1 LNQLSPFSMNQ
12 KVHREQQQCLTLSS
26 QSSRGSTATTASMT
40 SMTTMSNHSSRSGNH
55 VHESSRLLQP
65 SLLDHDDD
73 DDEDNDPQHA
83 PPQQAPQMAGYCNV
97 LREGGGGK
105 RRFFVLSGPVLYYFR
120 HAHDQEPRGSIDLS
134 DARVTWINETDSAA
148 AVVLALEYSDY
159 RLVLEAPHYAWLHHL
174 QQALHT
180 AQLARLQ
187 HEHERKYQ
195 ALSTERNQ
203 LTQERRE
210 LAQDLQN
217 SQSSRAAL
225 EESCRKLTAFLKN
238 NEESSPFNDAEEPR
252 IEPAQVE
259 PADGDAATPNEAME
273 CALRQPALAD
283 LWNASLQLRHYW
295 RLAAAEAA
303 TAVREVQAAQTLVQT
318 SEQQRLQAQE
328 LLVATWEENALL
340 RRDLVQARRERRVL
354 VQEVKNLQ
362 QEKLP
367 TPQAPTRVEHAASE
381 QQQQELNED
390 ELIDQLEAHLST
402 SMQLHE
408 QLLQPRPLTLPKKPV
423 QRRPS
428 PRSISMDSLFDSDSE
443 GNQPQET
450 TKEHDAS
457 LSCSSSV
464 VAEASTVDVSAMEWA
479 ESVTNSS
486 TLEDQSGA
494 LLLEQEAKDDG
505 PTRVPEVVSLRP
517 PRGVPTCQLA
527 CPLADVV
534 RADDD
539 QSNPCHELQVYHLTF
554 YSQKIGIQFQKVPP
568 PPATTKGSI
577 TDAVAAD
584 LLRLPTSSNN
594 TAAELR
600 RIASLSSSTTRQEPP
615 ALRVSTP
622 VDAVLVC
629 GCHGFESSTETG
641 HAPPRIGARLVA
653 FDGISVEMGHWTFES
668 IRKSIQARGRPLTLS
683 FRNDFLTTEQRKILT
698 RAINESSLSARLSE
712 PATRFLSEASSHKAV
727 GYYNDK
733 GVQHGQEEHQPLSSR
748 NKSVPPTSQARP
760 LPEATNAEA
769 DDSSVASSV
778 HWHSRSGRDALARYD
793 VFPMSFS
800 SAHTAASSSDMEAS
814 RSKSFFHSSSVSEVG
829 STSTSVVSA
838 LSSLAPSIVSNL
850 LHRSASTTGYRRH
863 HLETGTSFGVAKTP
877 PPSYLTR
884 RATSVRDTPQHQD
897 FQSELI

>member
-1 LNQLSPFSMNQ
+1 MKKALY
-12 KVHREQQQCLTLSS
+12 EQEQCFVTLS
-26 QSSRGSTATTASMT
+26 QSSVRSTATTASMT
-40 SMTTMSNHSSRSGNH
+40 SSSMTTMSNHSSRSGNH
-55 VHESSRLLQP
+55 KSRLLQP
-65 SLLDHDDD
+65 SLLDHEDDD
-73 DDEDNDPQHA
+73 DDENDNDPQHA
-83 PPQQAPQMAGYCNV
+83 PTQQAPQMAGYCNV

-105 RRFFVLSGPVLYYFR
+105 RRFFVLNGPVLYYFR
-120 HAHDQEPRGSIDLS
+120 HAHDPEPRGSIDLS
-134 DARVTWINETDSAA
+134 DARLTWLNENDTAHTA
-148 AVVLALEYSDY
+148 QIVLALEYSDY
-159 RLVLEAPHYAWLHHL
+159 RLILQVPHYAWLHHL
-174 QQALHT
+174 QQALHA

-187 HEHERKYQ
+187 HAHERTCQ
-195 ALSTERNQ
+195 DLSTEQSQ
-203 LTQERRE
+203 LTQERNE

-238 NEESSPFNDAEEPR
+238 NNEESPVTNNDGDDDAEQ
-252 IEPAQVE
+252 PAE
-259 PADGDAATPNEAME
+259 EHGAATVEAME

-303 TAVREVQAAQTLVQT
+303 SAVEQVQAAHALAQT

-367 TPQAPTRVEHAASE
+367 TPRPPTLEHAASE
-381 QQQQELNED
+381 QQQELNED

-408 QLLQPRPLTLPKKPV
+408 QLLQPRLTVPKKPV

-443 GNQPQET
+443 GNDDRPLDET
-450 TKEHDAS
+450 LEEHDTS

-494 LLLEQEAKDDG
+494 LLLEEAKDDG
-505 PTRVPEVVSLRP
+505 LTRVPQVVSLRP
-517 PRGVPTCQLA
+517 PRGVSTCQLA

-539 QSNPCHELQVYHLTF
+539 QSNPCHELQVYHLAF

-568 PPATTKGSI
+568 AATKGSI

-594 TAAELR
+594 TAGELR
-600 RIASLSSSTTRQEPP
+600 RIAALSSSTTARQEPP

-629 GCHGFESSTETG
+629 GCHGFESSTG

-727 GYYNDK
+727 VYYNDK
-733 GVQHGQEEHQPLSSR
+733 GVQHGQEEHQPSSSR
-748 NKSVPPTSQARP
+748 NKSVPPTSQTRP
-760 LPEATNAEA
+760 MPEATNAET

-800 SAHTAASSSDMEAS
+800 SAHTAASSSDMEPS

-884 RATSVRDTPQHQD
+884 RATCVRDTPQHQD